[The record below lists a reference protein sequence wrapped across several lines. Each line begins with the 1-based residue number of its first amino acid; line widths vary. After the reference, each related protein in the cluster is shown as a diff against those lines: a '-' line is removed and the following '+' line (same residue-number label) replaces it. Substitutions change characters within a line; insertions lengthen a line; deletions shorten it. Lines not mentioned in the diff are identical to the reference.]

1 MLNKEYYKDL
11 LIDSVVDSYSI
22 AINRETNEPCKCT
35 SISCQHC
42 AFNISTSS
50 SINECNRMR
59 KKWANSEYKEPKVDW
74 NKVPVDTPVYLNYDS
89 RKDIPAHF
97 ASYDAEL
104 DKITVFDDGRTS
116 FTVKYSHVFGAGTI
130 PETTQYLARQVTLAR
145 EEDKKNYYHR

>member
-50 SINECNRMR
+50 SLNECNRMR

-74 NKVPVDTPVYLNYDS
+74 NKVPVDTPIFVPYNSVIPNTPRHFSHYDVEH
-89 RKDIPAHF
+89 D
-97 ASYDAEL
+97 L
-104 DKITVFDDGRTS
+104 VFTFSDGTTS
-116 FTVKYSHVFGAGTI
+116 FTASLNMEENWNSSQVVLANKEDMMKYKA
-130 PETTQYLARQVTLAR
+130 
-145 EEDKKNYYHR
+145 